1 MPTSELSDAL
11 NPYARYRQNVYEYSP
26 QAQHILYQ
34 PVVQPVQQH
43 VPHVSELEMAI
54 TEPVPIQQPVR
65 SDSFLPRRYLF
76 LNEWKDHVKMFK
88 SLWV

>member
-11 NPYARYRQNVYEYSP
+11 NPYARHRQNVQEYSP
-26 QAQHILYQ
+26 QIQNILYQ

-54 TEPVPIQQPVR
+54 TEPVSAQQLAR
-65 SDSFLPRRYLF
+65 SDSFSPRLYPC
-76 LNEWKDHVKMFK
+76 LN
-88 SLWV
+88 